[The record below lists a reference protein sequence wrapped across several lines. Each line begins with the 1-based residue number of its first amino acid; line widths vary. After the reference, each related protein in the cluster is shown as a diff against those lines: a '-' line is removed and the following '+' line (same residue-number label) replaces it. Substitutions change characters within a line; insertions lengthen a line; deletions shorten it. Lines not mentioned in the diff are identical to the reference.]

1 MSNLFLQNIEKEEV
15 AEMLSN
21 IKSILKGED
30 IDLESYS
37 DYPYSVK
44 NNYKKVSNY

>member
-30 IDLESYS
+30 TFMGR
-37 DYPYSVK
+37 
-44 NNYKKVSNY
+44 